1 MANEAKAWERMQK
14 AIWEGEMESRRLD
27 AFEAQVPKRHSESCA
42 YHVGGDCTCGMFA
55 WPEDEQ

>member
-27 AFEAQVPKRHSESCA
+27 AMPIKRTHSESCA
-42 YHVGGDCTCGMFA
+42 YHAGGDCTCGLTP
-55 WPEDEQ
+55 WPEDEA